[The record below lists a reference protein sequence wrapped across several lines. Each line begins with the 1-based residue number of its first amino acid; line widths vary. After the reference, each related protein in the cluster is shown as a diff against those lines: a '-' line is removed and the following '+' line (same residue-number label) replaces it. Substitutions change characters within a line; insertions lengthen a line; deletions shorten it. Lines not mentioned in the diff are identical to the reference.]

1 MLDGDKSYG
10 EKLRKEGGSCNSD
23 RVVRDSFTEKVTFEE
38 DGMRGQV
45 SDYLEEET
53 SRLREQKV
61 QRPNVGQGVVC

>member
-10 EKLRKEGGSCNSD
+10 EKLRKEGGSCKSD
-23 RVVRDSFTEKVTFEE
+23 GVVRDSFSEKVTFEE
-38 DGMRGQV
+38 DGMREQV